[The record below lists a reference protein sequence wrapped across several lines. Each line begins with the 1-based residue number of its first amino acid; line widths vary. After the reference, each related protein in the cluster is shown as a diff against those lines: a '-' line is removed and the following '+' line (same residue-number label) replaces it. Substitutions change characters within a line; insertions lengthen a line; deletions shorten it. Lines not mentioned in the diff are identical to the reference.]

1 MRRVVWS
8 DTALDDFERAIA
20 YIAAESRS
28 GAQHIAAAID
38 DTATRLGEM
47 ATGRP
52 GRVEGTYEKPVART
66 PYIIAYALTQRD
78 LVIVRVIHGARDWP
92 TGQWP
97 A

>member
-8 DTALDDFERAIA
+8 ETALADFERAAA

-28 GAQHIAAAID
+28 GAVRIASAID
-38 DTATRLGEM
+38 ETAARLGEM

-78 LVIVRVIHGARDWP
+78 LVIVRVIHGARHWP
-92 TGQWP
+92 AGQWP